1 MTDMADFGV
10 YIHWP
15 FCQKKCPY
23 CDFNSHVRETVDQ
36 ARYGQAIITEL
47 ETMAERFHLAKRPV
61 KSVFFG
67 GGTPSLML
75 PEITGEICVA
85 IKRLFT
91 ATDDIE
97 ITLEANPT
105 SVEAEKLAAFHDHG
119 INRLSMGIQSLNDRH
134 LSFLGRE
141 HSAKE
146 ALGAL
151 AKAQHVFE
159 RVSID
164 FIYALPDQTTAEWL
178 AQLADILALGCDHL
192 SLYQLTL
199 EQGTAFTSMAKR
211 GLLDMPTDEL
221 SLEMFKETQAHCRA
235 AGFHAYEISNH
246 AKSGQMSRHNLIYW
260 RADDWIGAGPGAVG
274 RIWSPH
280 DNSLED
286 NHEDND
292 RRIETRCRKHP
303 DGWLDDVTKTGSG
316 IAEENQ
322 EKPHAYAIEAVMMG
336 LRLADGINI
345 AAIESKAGARH
356 SWLDTDA
363 VARYCQQG
371 LLNEKADILKLT
383 EHGKTIMNTL
393 IGEILIL

>member
-47 ETMAERFHLAKRPV
+47 ETMAERFHLAERPV

-356 SWLDTDA
+356 SWLDTDV